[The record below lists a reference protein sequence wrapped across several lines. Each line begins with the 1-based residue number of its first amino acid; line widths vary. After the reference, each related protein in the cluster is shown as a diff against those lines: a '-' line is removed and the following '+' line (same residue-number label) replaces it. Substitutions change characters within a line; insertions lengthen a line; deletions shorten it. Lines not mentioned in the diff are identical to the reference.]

1 MTMEDEHNKREHEP
15 YFLCLQR
22 VAISDRERKRERER
36 EVGGGGGKEGTITF
50 FTLMSQNKKKS
61 RVILIDNG
69 YLCCRIPHAVSEVV
83 KSRQCGRS

>member
-36 EVGGGGGKEGTITF
+36 EREVGGGGEEGTII
-50 FTLMSQNKKKS
+50 
-61 RVILIDNG
+61 V
-69 YLCCRIPHAVSEVV
+69 
-83 KSRQCGRS
+83 